1 MHELG
6 ASSRDRH
13 AGIGTLAS
21 ELGIDHLVCVAAPE
35 YADGIGTN
43 CAMDVHLLEG
53 KSEALALVTQMRS
66 GDVILVK
73 ASRAETFE
81 EIAQGIT
88 DQLEK
93 MLMNVEEGEG
103 QIK

>member
-1 MHELG
+1 
-6 ASSRDRH
+6 
-13 AGIGTLAS
+13 
-21 ELGIDHLVCVAAPE
+21 
-35 YADGIGTN
+35 
-43 CAMDVHLLEG
+43 MDVHLLES
-53 KSEALALVTQMRS
+53 KSEALALVTQIRS

-93 MLMNVEEGEG
+93 ILGIVEEGESE
-103 QIK
+103 IR

>member
-1 MHELG
+1 
-6 ASSRDRH
+6 
-13 AGIGTLAS
+13 
-21 ELGIDHLVCVAAPE
+21 
-35 YADGIGTN
+35 
-43 CAMDVHLLEG
+43 MDVHLLES
-53 KSEALALVTQMRS
+53 KSEALALVTQIRS

-93 MLMNVEEGEG
+93 MLGIVEEGESE
-103 QIK
+103 IR

>member
-1 MHELG
+1 
-6 ASSRDRH
+6 
-13 AGIGTLAS
+13 
-21 ELGIDHLVCVAAPE
+21 
-35 YADGIGTN
+35 
-43 CAMDVHLLEG
+43 MDVHLLEN

-73 ASRAETFE
+73 ASRAEAFE

-88 DQLEK
+88 SHLEQI
-93 MLMNVEEGEG
+93 LGNFEEGEN

>member
-1 MHELG
+1 
-6 ASSRDRH
+6 
-13 AGIGTLAS
+13 
-21 ELGIDHLVCVAAPE
+21 
-35 YADGIGTN
+35 
-43 CAMDVHLLEG
+43 MDVHLLES

-81 EIAQGIT
+81 EIAHGIT
-88 DQLEK
+88 SQLEK
-93 MLMNVEEGEG
+93 MVINAEEGEN

>member
-1 MHELG
+1 
-6 ASSRDRH
+6 
-13 AGIGTLAS
+13 
-21 ELGIDHLVCVAAPE
+21 
-35 YADGIGTN
+35 
-43 CAMDVHLLEG
+43 MDVHLLEG
-53 KSEALALVTQMRS
+53 KSEALALVTQMRP

-93 MLMNVEEGEG
+93 MLINVDEGESELR
-103 QIK
+103 